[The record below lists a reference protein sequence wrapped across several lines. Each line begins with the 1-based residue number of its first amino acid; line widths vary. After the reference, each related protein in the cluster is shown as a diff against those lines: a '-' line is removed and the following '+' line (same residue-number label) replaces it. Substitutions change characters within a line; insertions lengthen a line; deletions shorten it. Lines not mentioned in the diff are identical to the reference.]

1 MEGEYKVLCTQAY
14 QSERTGGAK
23 VRLGVAKGEAREI
36 GRAGWSTEDLEFHL
50 VDICCHLSFIIF

>member
-1 MEGEYKVLCTQAY
+1 MHPGLSV
-14 QSERTGGAK
+14 RTGGAK

-50 VDICCHLSFIIF
+50 VDICCLLSFIIF